1 MTLPPRRTRILAGI
15 AMTVALAAVAAAPAS
30 AAPGPKQPASVLVGL
45 LIPFADRTERGV
57 VMLSVRP
64 AGSSIAVSGTYEPGE
79 YTLLLSKRSCASL
92 ESDPSSP
99 PRLIR
104 PALIG
109 PKAFMGTTFDD
120 EAIRDVPKR
129 DVRAAKS
136 FVLVARGASGKFE
149 PRACG
154 VAYRLE
160 DVLISSLME
169 HEGIWYGR
177 TAAR

>member
-1 MTLPPRRTRILAGI
+1 MALPVRLLA
-15 AMTVALAAVAAAPAS
+15 AVALTVALAAAPAS
-30 AAPGPKQPASVLVGL
+30 AGAGRPGPQQPASVLIAL
-45 LIPFADRTERGV
+45 LLPFADRTERGV

-64 AGSSIAVSGTYEPGE
+64 AGSSIAVSGTYEPGD
-79 YTLLLSKRSCASL
+79 YTLFLSKRSCDSL
-92 ESDPSSP
+92 KSDPSSP

-120 EAIRDVPKR
+120 EAIRRVPKR

-136 FVLVARGASGKFE
+136 FVLVARGAVGKFE

-154 VAYRLE
+154 IAYKLE
-160 DVLISSLME
+160 DVLVSSLME
-169 HEGIWYGR
+169 EEGIWYTR